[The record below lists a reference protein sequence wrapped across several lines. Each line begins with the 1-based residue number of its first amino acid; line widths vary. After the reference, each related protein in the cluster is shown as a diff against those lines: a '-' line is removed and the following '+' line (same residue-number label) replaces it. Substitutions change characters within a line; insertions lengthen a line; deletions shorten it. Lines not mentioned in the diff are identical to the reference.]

1 MKVLIGGAWPYANY
15 KLHLGHVAGLI
26 GGDVLARYH
35 REKGDT
41 VIYVSGSD
49 CHGTPI
55 TERAKLEGIS
65 PAEISSKY
73 HELFVKS
80 FEGLNFS
87 YDLYTSTE
95 TDYHKQKVQEIIKKS
110 YENGAIY
117 EKVEPQ
123 AYCEHCGKFM
133 ADRELQIV
141 CPNCG
146 NLTKGDTCDCG
157 YSPTEE
163 DLIGATC
170 RECGNK
176 TVQRDNKNLYIS
188 LSKMQGD
195 IEKYVSENKHR
206 WRINAQNETEKYLR
220 EGLRD
225 RAITRDLTWGIDVP
239 VPGYDDKKLYVWI
252 EAVLGYV
259 TAAMKVCE
267 DRGLDFDAFWR
278 NPNPVG
284 GVEGHE
290 EDDAKIYMVHGKDNI
305 TFHSIIFPGILLSL
319 KDGYRL
325 PDVIVSSEYLN
336 FNNEKASKSK
346 GNAISALDAIQN
358 LNVDTLRFHLISN
371 GPERKD
377 TNFSLSEYVAT
388 HNNEVTNKLG
398 NFVNRTLKFKG
409 ISEIPYGKLDAEI
422 EKKIKLA
429 YEEIGKCIETL
440 EFKEAAEK
448 AIRLVDDANKY
459 YDDRKPWIQFK
470 EDIEGFNDTI
480 YTCATI
486 IANIANIFEPFMPEC
501 AGKIR
506 NIFGIEKPSW
516 NMVYIYS
523 DGNDAKIALDGVD
536 ALFARFDEKEVIAKF
551 DEIAKEAEKAKAKA
565 EAEKNKKEGSHAIA
579 VNTSKEEI
587 TIDYLDKLDL
597 RTAKVLAAEAVD
609 GSEKLIQ
616 LQVSLGKNAEGQ
628 EQTRQ
633 IVAGLK
639 KYYSPEEL
647 VGKTVVIVANLKPA
661 KLKGIES
668 QGMVLAAGE
677 GENVK
682 VLTVDGEIEAGAEV
696 C

>member
-1 MKVLIGGAWPYANY
+1 MNILIGGAWPYANY

-26 GGDVLARYH
+26 GGDLLARYH
-35 REKGDT
+35 RAKGDK

-55 TERAKLEGIS
+55 TERAKQEGIS
-65 PAEISSKY
+65 PKEISSKY

-95 TDYHKQKVQEIIKKS
+95 TDYHKEKVKEIVKKS

-123 AYCEHCGKFM
+123 AYCEHCQKFM

-146 NLTKGDTCDCG
+146 NITKGDTCDCG
-157 YSPTEE
+157 YSPTDE

-176 TVQRDNKNLYIS
+176 TVQKDNKNLYIS
-188 LSKMQGD
+188 LSKMQGE
-195 IEKYVSENKHR
+195 IEKYVAENKHR
-206 WRINAQNETEKYLR
+206 WRTNAQNETEKYLR

-239 VPGYDDKKLYVWI
+239 VEGYDDKKLYVWI

-267 DRGLDFDAFWR
+267 DRELDFDSFWR
-278 NPNPVG
+278 NPNPPS
-284 GVEGHE
+284 GVESDGE
-290 EDDAKIYMVHGKDNI
+290 NDSKIYMVHGKDNI
-305 TFHSIIFPGILLSL
+305 TFHSIIFPAILLSL
-319 KDGYRL
+319 KEEYRL

-346 GNAISALDAIQN
+346 GNAISALDAIEN

-377 TNFSLSEYVAT
+377 TNFTISEYVAT

-409 ISEIPYGKLDAEI
+409 ISEIPNGKLDDAI
-422 EKKIKLA
+422 EEKIKTA

-470 EDIEGFNDTI
+470 EDIDGFNDT
-480 YTCATI
+480 
-486 IANIANIFEPFMPEC
+486 NE
-501 AGKIR
+501 R
-506 NIFGIEKPSW
+506 L
-516 NMVYIYS
+516 
-523 DGNDAKIALDGVD
+523 DLLALDKSGALVVIENKLDDTGKDVSGKFAIIGFSNGGGD
-536 ALFARFDEKEVIAKF
+536 ALFMHEFLKE
-551 DEIAKEAEKAKAKA
+551 
-565 EAEKNKKEGSHAIA
+565 EGYESVCILVDA
-579 VNTSKEEI
+579 VNNPCFKELRAKNNADANIYVYASDSRDPKNDRINGRAWTAMKKGLIVEENFQGIDVGHGRMLKETFPLWSEI
-587 TIDYLDKLDL
+587 I
-597 RTAKVLAAEAVD
+597 
-609 GSEKLIQ
+609 
-616 LQVSLGKNAEGQ
+616 KNF
-628 EQTRQ
+628 
-633 IVAGLK
+633 
-639 KYYSPEEL
+639 
-647 VGKTVVIVANLKPA
+647 
-661 KLKGIES
+661 
-668 QGMVLAAGE
+668 
-677 GENVK
+677 
-682 VLTVDGEIEAGAEV
+682 
-696 C
+696 